1 MYLIFV
7 SAPCVRL
14 YFVKY
19 SLGSPNIILV
29 AIMLDDI
36 DHKILE
42 IIQKQG
48 RTRRNDLAE
57 RVGLSLPAVSERL
70 RKLEEGGIITGYFA
84 RLDHKILGKDI
95 TAFVLATIDSSKHY
109 SSFVEHIENTD
120 DILECHAITG
130 EGTHLLK
137 IRTENT
143 ASLEKLLAKIQ
154 SWTGVT
160 KTTTSIVLSSPKETS
175 VIKVHLHK

>member
-1 MYLIFV
+1 
-7 SAPCVRL
+7 
-14 YFVKY
+14 
-19 SLGSPNIILV
+19 
-29 AIMLDDI
+29 MLDDI
-36 DHKILE
+36 DLKILE

-70 RKLEEGGIITGYFA
+70 RKLEEAGIITGYFA
-84 RLDHKILGKDI
+84 KLDHHLLGKDV
-95 TAFVLATIDSSKHY
+95 TAFVLTTVDSSKHFA
-109 SSFVEHIENTD
+109 SFMEHVHSQD

-143 ASLEKLLAKIQ
+143 GSLEKLLAKIQ
-154 SWTGVT
+154 SWNGVT
-160 KTTTSIVLSSPKETS
+160 KTTTSIVLSSPKETT
-175 VIKVHLHK
+175 VIKIHNPK